1 VPKFWVG
8 ARPIAA
14 SVLALVVAGACVTVS
29 APAASAPGVPTL
41 PPGVSIPPIPSFA
54 IPSISIPSISI
65 PSIAIPSISIPSL
78 NLPSL
83 AIPSF
88 EIPSIGVPSIDA
100 GGGDCS
106 ILSTAKAIAAT
117 GVNWTLAPGGTCT
130 YIDATGSQ
138 PVSGFNLRMGSASDT
153 IATAKLID
161 PNGQDLSVAGHAA
174 FWGPTFHQ
182 LYVDLGGS
190 TLVILFITSDNA
202 AALDLAQKLANA
214 YFAQ

>member
-8 ARPIAA
+8 ARPIAT
-14 SVLALVVAGACVTVS
+14 SVLALVVAGACVSVS
-29 APAASAPGVPTL
+29 APATSAPGVPTL
-41 PPGVSIPPIPSFA
+41 PAGVSIPP
-54 IPSISIPSISI
+54 IPSISI
-65 PSIAIPSISIPSL
+65 PSIAIPSIAIPSIAIPSIAIPSL
-78 NLPSL
+78 
-83 AIPSF
+83 A
-88 EIPSIGVPSIDA
+88 IPSIGVPSLDA
-100 GGGDCS
+100 GGDCA

-117 GVNWTLAPGGTCT
+117 GINWTLAPGGTCT
-130 YIDATGSQ
+130 YIDAAGSQ

-161 PNGQDLSVAGHAA
+161 PNGQDLTVAGHAA
-174 FWGPTFHQ
+174 FWGPAFHQ

-190 TLVILFITSDNA
+190 TLVILFITTDST